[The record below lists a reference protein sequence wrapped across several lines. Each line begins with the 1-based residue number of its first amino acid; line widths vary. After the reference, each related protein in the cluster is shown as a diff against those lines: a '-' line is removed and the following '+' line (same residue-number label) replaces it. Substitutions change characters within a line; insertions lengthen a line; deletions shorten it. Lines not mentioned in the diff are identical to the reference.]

1 MDFIHTQCIYK
12 GKKVKN
18 FKQRK
23 STTKPYEFWNSIQN
37 QGFEFDPLWVLSERL
52 VYTHTLHQKDWK
64 YWETKLWILWWPG
77 QFGTKRVQILWNQKK
92 IDIFIY
98 KLIKKNIMKG
108 KNINKEIKI
117 ITKFD

>member
-1 MDFIHTQCIYK
+1 MKDSYIHTHCIKRTESIEKRNFGYYDDQDNLGQK
-12 GKKVKN
+12 ELNYYEKKK
-18 FKQRK
+18 
-23 STTKPYEFWNSIQN
+23 I
-37 QGFEFDPLWVLSERL
+37 
-52 VYTHTLHQKDWK
+52 
-64 YWETKLWILWWPG
+64 
-77 QFGTKRVQILWNQKK
+77 K